1 MKAKTTKSSDG
12 DPVSISKWIHKFR
25 QSKDDHTWWTT
36 FGLIL
41 CLTMATRL
49 YRLDSPDHVAWD
61 ETHFGKM
68 ASWYINRTFFFDVH
82 PPTGKMLIA
91 AFGYLTGY
99 DGKFEFEKPGQKFN
113 ETHYLGMRFGCTMMG
128 AALVPMAF
136 ITVWELTHALPAATF
151 AAAAILFDNGM
162 VTLNQY
168 ILLDP
173 ILMFFIMGA
182 AMGQSKFYNQRH
194 NPFTVSWW
202 SWMAFTGAMLAG
214 AISVKFVGLF
224 VVVLVGL
231 YTIKDIWDILGDLS
245 HPITYTVKHFLAR
258 ALCLILLPTV
268 LYMFAYYV
276 HFTVLSKSGPGDGH
290 FGSAFQSQLEGNSL
304 HNASM
309 PREICYGAG
318 VTLKNHRTA
327 GAYLHS
333 HPHLYPPE
341 AGPVQQ
347 QVTTYSHKDYNN
359 IWLVKR
365 YDVDMPSEEEEAQ
378 PDFKPECVKSGDLIR
393 LEHEATSRNLHSHRH
408 PAPVTK
414 RHFQVSGYG
423 ENGTGDSNDVWRIEL
438 VDGKEGDQINVVTDR
453 FRLIHYMVGCAL
465 FSHNKQ
471 LPKWGYEQQEVTCNP
486 NTRAEFALWNFEE
499 NYYDKL
505 PNVSFAIYQP
515 SFLEKFFE
523 AHMVQFQGN
532 AGLKPKEGEVT
543 SRPWQWPIDYQ
554 GQWFSIGDP
563 DKREPGPHKDHEI
576 RIYMMGNPVIWW
588 GNLGFIALYAV
599 IYVWNFVSSAR
610 GVRESAQERV
620 RKANLT
626 YACNWLMLAWALHY
640 FPFYGMGRI
649 LYYHHYFPAQLFISM
664 MSGVLV
670 NYMLESLPRAVPSFR
685 VDQTWTAFAV
695 VYLSILTY
703 SFYLFAPLT
712 YGMSGPEK
720 KEPGHRYDHLLWM
733 DSWEF

>member
-1 MKAKTTKSSDG
+1 
-12 DPVSISKWIHKFR
+12 V
-25 QSKDDHTWWTT
+25 WWST
-36 FGLIL
+36 FGLVL
-41 CLTMATRL
+41 CLTLATRL
-49 YRLDSPDHVAWD
+49 HRIDSPDHVAWD

-91 AFGYLTGY
+91 GFGYLTGY
-99 DGKFEFEKPGQKFN
+99 DGTFEFEKPGQKFN
-113 ETHYLGMRFGCTMMG
+113 ETSYLGMRLGCTLMG
-128 AALVPMAF
+128 ASLVPMAF
-136 ITVWELTHALPAATF
+136 VTVWELTHALPAASF
-151 AAAAILFDNGM
+151 AAAAILFDNGF

-182 AMGQSKFYNQRH
+182 AMGQSKFYNQRN
-194 NPFTVSWW
+194 NPFSVGWW
-202 SWMAFTGAMLAG
+202 SWLAFTGAMLAG

-224 VVVLVGL
+224 VVILVGL

-245 HPITYTVKHFLAR
+245 LPISHTLKHFLAR
-258 ALCLILLPTV
+258 ALCLIALPAL

-276 HFTVLSKSGPGDGH
+276 HFTVLTKSGPGDGH
-290 FGSAFQSQLEGNSL
+290 YGSAFQSQLEGNPL

-309 PREICYGAG
+309 PREICYGAT
-318 VTLKNHRTA
+318 VTMKNHRTA

-333 HPHLYPPE
+333 HAHLYPEE

-359 IWLVKR
+359 VWIVKKWKE
-365 YDVDMPSEEEEAQ
+365 PEEAQ
-378 PDFKPECVKSGDLIR
+378 PDAKPAADGAEASAAAEKNASAPEEPPIQKVLSGDLIM
-393 LEHEATSRNLHSHRH
+393 LEHEATGRNLHSHRH
-408 PAPVTK
+408 PAAVTK

-423 ENGTGDSNDVWRIEL
+423 EGGLGDSNDVWRIDL
-438 VDGKEGDQINVVTDR
+438 IDGKEGDEINVVTDR
-453 FRLIHYMVGCAL
+453 FRLIHYMAGCAL
-465 FSHNKQ
+465 YSHNKQ
-471 LPKWGYEQQEVTCNP
+471 LPKWGFEQQEVTCNP
-486 NTRAEFALWNFEE
+486 NVRADWTLWNFEE

-515 SFLEKFFE
+515 SFLEKFIE
-523 AHMVQFQGN
+523 AHMVQLQGN
-532 AGLKPKEGEVT
+532 AGLKPKEGEVH

-563 DKREPGPHKDHEI
+563 DNREPGPHKDNEI

-588 GNLGFIALYAV
+588 ANLGFIALYLV
-599 IYVWNFVSSAR
+599 IYVWNFVTQSR
-610 GVRESAQERV
+610 GVLQSAQERV
-620 RKANLT
+620 RKANLS

-640 FPFYGMGRI
+640 IPFYGMGRI

-670 NYMLESLPRAVPSFR
+670 NYMLESLPRAVPSHQ
-685 VDQTWTAFAV
+685 VDRYWTALAV
-695 VYLSILTY
+695 VYMAILAY

-712 YGMSGPEK
+712 YGMSGPER
-720 KEPGHRYDHLLWM
+720 KEPGHRYGHLLWM